1 MSRQKK
7 GLKID
12 AWVNF
17 HKPVGMSATGAV
29 SKVKYLFG
37 AQKAGHAGTLD
48 PLATGILPIGL
59 GEATKTVPYLMDAK
73 KIYQFSIDFGVLTD
87 SFDHEG
93 RILAKDDKRST
104 ESEIESILV
113 EFIGEIEQVPPQF
126 SAIKIDGERAYDL
139 ARSGIEFELKSRPI
153 CIDSLRLTQF
163 DSDCA
168 QFEVL
173 CGKGTYVRALCR
185 DICQRL
191 GVLGTIGK
199 LHRQRVGRF
208 DDEHAF
214 SLEKLEELRH
224 RGALDVAL
232 LDVDT
237 ALDDIPAL
245 DLTLDEA
252 ASMKQGREIIATK
265 AHYQYLDGSG
275 FDPSKG
281 LVQVRWQQKLLAI
294 CFVQE
299 GLVRPHRLFHL
310 IDPLSSEKA

>member
-17 HKPVGMSATGAV
+17 YKPAGLSATNAV
-29 SKVKYLFG
+29 SKIKYLFG

-48 PLATGILPIGL
+48 PLATGILPIAL

-93 RILAKDDKRST
+93 RILDTNDKRPNEEDLRSVL
-104 ESEIESILV
+104 SQ
-113 EFIGEIEQVPPQF
+113 FIGQIDQVPPKF
-126 SAIKIDGERAYDL
+126 SAIKLEGERAYDL
-139 ARSGIEFELKSRPI
+139 ARSGVEFELQPRLVQ
-153 CIDSLRLTQF
+153 IDSLTLTSF
-163 DSDCA
+163 DPDHA
-168 QFEVL
+168 HFEVL

-185 DICQRL
+185 DISLKL
-191 GVLGTIGK
+191 GVLGTVGK

-208 DDEHAF
+208 DSENAF

-224 RGALDVAL
+224 RGALDTAL
-232 LDVDT
+232 LDVDL

-245 DLTLDEA
+245 NLTLDEA
-252 ASMKQGREIIATK
+252 VSMKQGREIKATN
-265 AHYQYLDGSG
+265 AHIQTLSLSG
-275 FDPSKG
+275 FNQFDG
-281 LVQVRWQQKLLAI
+281 LVQARWQQKLLAL
-294 CFVQE
+294 CDMQE
-299 GLVRPHRLFHL
+299 GWIRSHRLFHI
-310 IDPLSSEKA
+310 IDPLGH